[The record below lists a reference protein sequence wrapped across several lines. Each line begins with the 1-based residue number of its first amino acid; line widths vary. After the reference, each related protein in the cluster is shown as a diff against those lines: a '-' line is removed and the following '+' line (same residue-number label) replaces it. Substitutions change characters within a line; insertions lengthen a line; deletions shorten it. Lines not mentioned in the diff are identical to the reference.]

1 MNRATEGGNL
11 RGNAS
16 GSVFDASTIKI
27 GAVSFYGEYVQAVL
41 TDSSSPAVPIQ
52 LIENALRAGQGAF
65 TDGLCIRLS
74 LLRDRRMVATVSK
87 PQSLKGGIRREKES
101 RGVPTFQ
108 KGAMMRSVMFTLKGQ
123 MKSGKNLVQVT
134 RTGQRYPKK
143 GFKVWRDA
151 MLKQIPKDAPFEG
164 PVALT
169 VDYVPGDLLRRDVP
183 GILDAL
189 CHLLEKGG
197 VLYDDAQVKNVNW
210 HQWPLDRE
218 HPKCRVTIQELAMT
232 EGKVAS

>member
-1 MNRATEGGNL
+1 
-11 RGNAS
+11 
-16 GSVFDASTIKI
+16 
-27 GAVSFYGEYVQAVL
+27 
-41 TDSSSPAVPIQ
+41 
-52 LIENALRAGQGAF
+52 
-65 TDGLCIRLS
+65 
-74 LLRDRRMVATVSK
+74 
-87 PQSLKGGIRREKES
+87 
-101 RGVPTFQ
+101 
-108 KGAMMRSVMFTLKGQ
+108 MMRSVMFTLDGQ

-164 PVALT
+164 PVALI
-169 VDYVPGDLLRRDVP
+169 VDYVPGDLLRRDAP

-197 VLYDDAQVKNVNW
+197 VLFDDAQVKNVNW
-210 HQWPLDRE
+210 YQWPLDRE
-218 HPKCRVTIQELAMT
+218 HPKCRVTIQELAMA